1 MMKCGIVALQVCCEL
16 CEGCRHDPI
25 LQVFV
30 SGLCFRSWF
39 EVFWFVSLLLGEFL
53 ESILRVWIRVVFF
66 SLRF

>member
-1 MMKCGIVALQVCCEL
+1 MRDRCVASVCEL

-25 LQVFV
+25 LQVIV
-30 SGLCFRSWF
+30 SGLCFRSLF

-53 ESILRVWIRVVFF
+53 ESILRVWIRVVLF